1 MAANTYLGLVVP
13 TTEIQTVVAGM
24 ARRRPNAEL
33 RSREHLTFDEVERL
47 IAAAK
52 QGRWGHRDATVIL
65 VAYRHGLRASE
76 LTDLRW
82 DQVDF
87 STANLHVR
95 YAKKGTP
102 ATHPILG
109 DELGALS
116 VAARA
121 SSQVALRLHQ

>member
-1 MAANTYLGLVVP
+1 MAANTNLGLVVP
-13 TTEIQTVVAGM
+13 TTEIQTVVADM

-76 LTDLRW
+76 LTVAMGPGRLLDSQPSRP
-82 DQVDF
+82 
-87 STANLHVR
+87 VR
-95 YAKKGTP
+95 KEGHSRNP
-102 ATHPILG
+102 PHPG
-109 DELGALS
+109 
-116 VAARA
+116 R
-121 SSQVALRLHQ
+121 